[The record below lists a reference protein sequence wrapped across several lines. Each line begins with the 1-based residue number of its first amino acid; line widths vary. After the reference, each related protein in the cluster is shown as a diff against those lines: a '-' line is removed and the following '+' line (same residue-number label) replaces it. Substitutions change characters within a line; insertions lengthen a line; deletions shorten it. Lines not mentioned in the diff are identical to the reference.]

1 MPSAL
6 GEEGIHAIP
15 EYGRRLMQEIEFFLV
30 ENERSAR
37 RFLRAIGYKKNFDE
51 VRMISIEQEKEFSG
65 GAELMEFLQSGKNAA
80 VISEAGSPGIADPG
94 AAIVNWAHRHGVPA
108 VPLVGPSS
116 IFLALMASG
125 LNGQQFAFHGYLP
138 VSSSERKRKLKQL
151 EEDSGRKHQ
160 TQIFIETPYR
170 NDALLNDM
178 LDVLHGS
185 TLLCIAS
192 NITLP
197 SENILTQSVKE
208 WKLKIPLL
216 KKQPAIFL
224 LLAE

>member
-1 MPSAL
+1 M
-6 GEEGIHAIP
+6 
-15 EYGRRLMQEIEFFLV
+15 
-30 ENERSAR
+30 
-37 RFLRAIGYKKNFDE
+37 
-51 VRMISIEQEKEFSG
+51 
-65 GAELMEFLQSGKNAA
+65 
-80 VISEAGSPGIADPG
+80 
-94 AAIVNWAHRHGVPA
+94 
-108 VPLVGPSS
+108 
-116 IFLALMASG
+116 
-125 LNGQQFAFHGYLP
+125 
-138 VSSSERKRKLKQL
+138 QL
-151 EEDSGRKHQ
+151 EEDSRRKHQ